1 MLTARQSIL
10 TPRVRR
16 AQHELLTALSESI
29 KQSALERDVAQG
41 KLSAVI
47 SDIWNEAE
55 KTAKA
60 IPLREPAG

>member
-1 MLTARQSIL
+1 MTLKKRSIL

-16 AQHELLTALSESI
+16 AQHELLTALAESI
-29 KQSALERDVAQG
+29 NESGFERDVAQG

-55 KTAKA
+55 KIAKA
-60 IPLREPAG
+60 IPLSAEAE